1 MNPRDKENAKLIF
14 QTLSSKIRTAKD
26 YDYRSG
32 NYSQIDG
39 SICTN
44 NNDFE
49 GYAFG
54 KYKCPI
60 EGFSTEAVL
69 CCDEP
74 GSGLMCAIFMVYY
87 NTCWDWSH
95 YCCDI
100 ISRFSMLLSER
111 YYHHRY

>member
-1 MNPRDKENAKLIF
+1 M
-14 QTLSSKIRTAKD
+14 SSKIRTTKD

-74 GSGLMCAIFMVYY
+74 GSQFCCVPLDGIPLYKILLIVAGIALTVIMISLALFACKKCRENYDKKYY
-87 NTCWDWSH
+87 QPTST
-95 YCCDI
+95 
-100 ISRFSMLLSER
+100 
-111 YYHHRY
+111 